1 MQNCYQEPLLA
12 SSADVV
18 HTGAAFSGGVSRADD
33 YTISSGGAG
42 SGSGAVPS
50 LRRQSSAKAALL
62 RRAAEDIEAELVPE
76 KTKARKEAESIR
88 MRDCRNV
95 VGLIDAVKRGKML
108 AAQAALQAATC
119 FTLHSLRAAP
129 LHLKAVDWAQL
140 SLWWFGLASHCA
152 TAPGAHLSPGAL
164 LWRVARLRYAESV
177 GRQGE
182 PVSWMEL

>member
-1 MQNCYQEPLLA
+1 MWARLSAWSASPTLELLEPNA
-12 SSADVV
+12 QGDGPQQDVLGDV
-18 HTGAAFSGGVSRADD
+18 AP
-33 YTISSGGAG
+33 TISLELGRVTATELGIASLLGYA
-42 SGSGAVPS
+42 PS
-50 LRRQSSAKAALL
+50 PPS
-62 RRAAEDIEAELVPE
+62 
-76 KTKARKEAESIR
+76 
-88 MRDCRNV
+88 
-95 VGLIDAVKRGKML
+95 
-108 AAQAALQAATC
+108 QAALQAATC